1 MKLFALNASQ
11 TFGERVAAA
20 LGAALDPHEER
31 EFEDGEHKARP
42 LVSVRGEDVYIIQS
56 LHGGPEQSPNDK
68 LCRLLFFIATMKEN
82 GAARVTAVIPYL
94 AYARKDRQTKSRD
107 PVTTRYIAQLLEAVG
122 TDCVVTL
129 EVHNIV
135 AFQNAFRC
143 RTVHLDTRRL
153 FTKCAGELAGSEPLV
168 VASPDPGGV
177 KRAQLFREAL
187 ETALGRPVGGAFMD
201 KRRSAGKVSGT
212 LLAGDVS
219 GATVL
224 ILDDLIGG
232 GGTMLRT
239 AQACCEAGATAV
251 YGLPPMGCLRVMRQA
266 PCAIPISPGFSSPTP
281 FHRSGSANMCLQGV
295 LRSSAPRRCLPK
307 RSACCAREDRLMR
320 FWKDGIEFGRIGQ
333 SQIVARHGQPLFP
346 FARVVLQ
353 NMNQRQTRPQA
364 GAVAAVERDKPG
376 RWRIAKPLSIAV

>member
-1 MKLFALNASQ
+1 MKLFALNASRI
-11 TFGERVAAA
+11 FGEKVAAS
-20 LGAALDPHEER
+20 LGVALDAHEER

-42 LVSVRGEDVYIIQS
+42 LVSVRAEDVYIIQS

-107 PVTTRYIAQLLEAVG
+107 PVTTRYVAQLLEAVG

-143 RTVHLDTRRL
+143 PSVHLDTRRL
-153 FTKCAGELAGSEPLV
+153 FAKSAGKLAGAGPVV

-187 ETALGRPVGGAFMD
+187 ETALGRPAGSAFME
-201 KRRSAGKVSGT
+201 KRRSAGKVSGNF
-212 LLAGDVS
+212 LAGEVS

-232 GGTMLRT
+232 GGTMLRA
-239 AQACCEAGATAV
+239 AQACRAAGAKAV
-251 YGLPPMGCLRVMRQA
+251 YGLAAHGLFAGDAAGALRHPDLARIFITDSLPPFRLDKDVLASRVE
-266 PCAIPISPGFSSPTP
+266 IV
-281 FHRSGSANMCLQGV
+281 SA
-295 LRSSAPRRCLPK
+295 A
-307 RSACCAREDRLMR
+307 
-320 FWKDGIEFGRIGQ
+320 
-333 SQIVARHGQPLFP
+333 PLF
-346 FARVVLQ
+346 AETIRALHEGGSINEVLDS
-353 NMNQRQTRPQA
+353 
-364 GAVAAVERDKPG
+364 RD
-376 RWRIAKPLSIAV
+376 